1 MDRRSLIQLRRRIP
15 GLACAALVLFACT
28 ADPPATVVDP
38 IASTTSTVPPTSTT
52 DPPTTTLAP
61 VTLGKGFS
69 VEPCGNGLPALGC
82 ITLGTITDETGSAQF
97 RAPGYFAGAQ
107 AFWASR
113 NSSNGIADAFS
124 VEVLRADKRDAAG
137 DPQAFA
143 NALASIEP
151 NVAALSHVV
160 GVAAIEAN
168 MSALV
173 NGALVSAPVESWSGW
188 AFVETDVGVVLE
200 SGASWCVNGYNAVKS
215 STGSIGLVSDQT
227 LAARDFSE
235 GARAAAAAL
244 NGLVFDVSVTPI
256 AQGGEPSQQ
265 SIVAQ
270 ILSTSPES
278 VVLAT
283 GPSEA
288 GAIIGGSVLAGY
300 GGTFT
305 LQESSFTSA
314 LVDASSGVRS
324 VFLSDQVRVIGS
336 LAPWDFES
344 PGHER
349 MRFAADAIG
358 VPASARRAFQVGWVS
373 QYPLL
378 AAIDAAVR
386 AQNLDRRG
394 IVSAAASLDHVDYE
408 GMLPDDSPA
417 LSSIAFRIDADAPD
431 LFVSEESFFSSEGLP
446 NYFTAPCSDLS

>member
-1 MDRRSLIQLRRRIP
+1 MI
-15 GLACAALVLFACT
+15 
-28 ADPPATVVDP
+28 DP
-38 IASTTSTVPPTSTT
+38 IASTTSTALTTSTT
-52 DPPTTTLAP
+52 NPPTTTLAP

-69 VEPCGNGLPALGC
+69 VEPCTNGLPTLGC
-82 ITLGTITDETGSAQF
+82 ITLGTITDETGSARF
-97 RAPGYFAGAQ
+97 SAPGYFAGAQ

-137 DPQAFA
+137 DPERFA
-143 NALASIEP
+143 DALASIEP

-173 NGALVSAPVESWSGW
+173 NGALVSAPVEPWSGW
-188 AFVETDVGVVLE
+188 AFLSTDVGAVLE
-200 SGASWCVNGYNAVKS
+200 SGASWCVNGYNAVS
-215 STGSIGLVSDQT
+215 SSMGSIGLISDQS
-227 LAARDFSE
+227 LAARDFAG
-235 GARAAAAAL
+235 GARAAAAAM
-244 NGLVFDVSVTPI
+244 NGLVFDISVTPI
-256 AQGGEPSQQ
+256 AQGGDPSQQ
-265 SIVAQ
+265 TIVAQ
-270 ILSTSPES
+270 ILSSAPDS

-300 GGTFT
+300 RGTFT

-314 LVDASSGVRS
+314 LIDASSGVRS

-336 LAPWDFES
+336 LAPWNYES
-344 PGHER
+344 AGHER
-349 MRFAADAIG
+349 MRFAADSIG
-358 VPASARRAFQVGWVS
+358 VPASARRAFQMGWVS

-378 AAIDAAVR
+378 ASLDAAVR

-394 IVSAAASLDHVDYE
+394 IVSAAAGLDHVDYE
-408 GMLPDDSPA
+408 GMLPDDGPE

-431 LFVSEESFFSSEGLP
+431 LFVSEETFFTSDGLSD
-446 NYFTAPCSDLS
+446 YFIAPCSDLS